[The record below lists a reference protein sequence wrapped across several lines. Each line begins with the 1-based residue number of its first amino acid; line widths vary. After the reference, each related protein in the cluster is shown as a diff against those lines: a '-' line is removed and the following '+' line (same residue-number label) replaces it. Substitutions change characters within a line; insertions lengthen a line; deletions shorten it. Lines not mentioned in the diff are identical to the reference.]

1 MFICVNTV
9 SLLFIG
15 ASYIKM
21 LRAIKQTSAEAMR
34 PTLSG
39 RENIVARRFAVIV
52 ATDCACWLP
61 IIIVK
66 MAALTGEAGEW
77 NLSWIQTP
85 PSIVVVRLLLLLRLL
100 EQTAWRPT
108 NKCLPLTPTSHR
120 VAIQQKR
127 CLGNR

>member
-100 EQTAWRPT
+100 E
-108 NKCLPLTPTSHR
+108 
-120 VAIQQKR
+120 
-127 CLGNR
+127 